1 MKCETSRLQ
10 QLITDSET
18 EVNTLKQ
25 RLHDL
30 QERCKFTETCLHET
44 SAMLENTKS
53 LVNEEKIKVGTKYL
67 YQFLHQLCLLYIPT
81 KYVAHRHDRLYSH
94 FQNLI

>member
-1 MKCETSRLQ
+1 M
-10 QLITDSET
+10 TDNET

-30 QERCKFTETCLHET
+30 QERCKFTESCLHDT

-53 LVNEEKIKVGTKYL
+53 LVNEEKIKVGWKYL
-67 YQFLHQLCLLYIPT
+67 LNNYLQWPDVTSTHC
-81 KYVAHRHDRLYSH
+81 
-94 FQNLI
+94 